1 MSDYDIYRDGRK
13 IGEIREQQNGCANA
27 FAVIIGALIIAAIAG
42 IFSFFSEI
50 KSNREEAK
58 LINKVNSSDS
68 AYVVQVE
75 KYVQG
80 VKDEIDIAYELA
92 WMEDNYPDVKF
103 NFDSWLEDAT
113 LKVKSGI
120 PSYDGSVSS
129 LDSSYFCNQPHD
141 WSQNYGDFLTLK
153 LDKKYNN
160 LTGTVYL
167 SKDEVTS
174 YLREEDNYFYN
185 HPDAEEYKPLYDDSF
200 GLCVVFVDNKV
211 VYESPVLRPYGT
223 LSDKMS
229 INISGG
235 SEIVICIVG
244 LAYLGSSMVAK

>member
-1 MSDYDIYRDGRK
+1 MSDYDIYHRGKK
-13 IGEIREQQNGCANA
+13 IGEIREQPNGCAST
-27 FAVIIGALIIAAIAG
+27 FGIVIGIIIIVAIAG

-50 KSNREEAK
+50 KSNREEAERSK
-58 LINKVNSSDS
+58 RVNTSDS
-68 AYVVQVE
+68 AYVVHVE

-80 VKDEIDIAYELA
+80 VNNEIDISYELA
-92 WMEDNYPDVKF
+92 WMEDNYPDVEF

-120 PSYDGSVSS
+120 ASYDGSASS
-129 LDSSYFCNQPHD
+129 LDSSYFCNQPYD
-141 WSQNYGDFLTLK
+141 WSEHYGDFLTLK

-174 YLREEDNYFYN
+174 YLRDKENYFYN
-185 HPDAEEYKPLYDDSF
+185 HPDAQEYKPLYDDSF

-211 VYESPVLRPYGT
+211 VYESPVLKPYGT

-229 INISGG
+229 LNISGG

-244 LAYLGSSMVAK
+244 LAYLGSPMVSK